1 MEIRFTCIRF
11 RYSSLHSF
19 LLIFSSFKTNLLYN
33 QIRASH
39 EINFQ
44 GILWYSRAPHGSL
57 SHLCKFLFN
66 PSVSF
71 VSLISTLVQQCL
83 TIKSMTNTIIMLE
96 ANSSKI
102 NLVNL
107 NSPWP
112 WKNHFPWEEGKKI
125 NKDSLTWNEQTSLA
139 RKPNARNI
147 TTNT

>member
-1 MEIRFTCIRF
+1 MEIGFKCIRF
-11 RYSSLHSF
+11 RYSSLHIFFLYSVVLKLICYTIKF
-19 LLIFSSFKTNLLYN
+19 VLLIRLTFKVYFDTNVHHMAVFLICASFSLTHPF
-33 QIRASH
+33 H
-39 EINFQ
+39 
-44 GILWYSRAPHGSL
+44 
-57 SHLCKFLFN
+57 
-66 PSVSF
+66 
-71 VSLISTLVQQCL
+71 VSLISTLAPQCL

-112 WKNHFPWEEGKKI
+112 WKNHFPWEKGKKI